1 MPQVPSTDVALSAW
15 QIAYVKSQQTN
26 IAPRLNSMFLERLL
40 VQQEGRF
47 SIQEVKRG
55 LERQGRTAKN
65 NMAVVLRQR
74 IRQAYGA
81 NATNLNT
88 CDILPS
94 SIGYINKTY
103 WLDKQVASTATLD
116 REKFRCIQESDAEL
130 SNAVLAD
137 FYNDLHE
144 KLAAALE
151 GLLYSTNGT
160 DFNYIGSLP
169 ALNNPGAPRPY
180 GVLPLLEA
188 DGKTVNPAGLMSFQ
202 QDMMQVGAGNN
213 YFALGNSRAMAYA
226 LAQKMQV
233 PNLNG
238 YDLTVTKE
246 MLNAAKIMNSFMIA
260 NAFPGIDNPLLVIED
275 GALAFVSEP
284 LYPTPI
290 EGNGQRM
297 WSQQHPNLPGVW
309 INITETIGTV
319 CEANTAP
326 TIQWVGTIVFN
337 LIGKM
342 TCDYEGNFFSEG
354 NRGVYLYD
362 ITCAD
367 GGMCDLPNRST
378 AFPNFILPYGK
389 DCTPEEV
396 CDTACRLDR
405 LQIGYNSIAGDDYAV
420 FTVVFTPAAGG
431 SQPTGYVWS
440 INGSVVV
447 GQTQNSLIVDL
458 SGLNDGDV
466 VTVEAIGSAD
476 CTAVTAFEPFVLPD
490 AFRGILRV
498 TNFNGGAVLV
508 NGATLDLG
516 SIEQDGVLQFALG
529 VSALNLP
536 VVVATIAGSA
546 SSILFYPTLSLPA
559 TLTVGAPEDFV
570 TDVLDTTV
578 LGVVNGSITITSNA
592 TDDIFVINYTY
603 TVTV

>member
-15 QIAYVKSQQTN
+15 QISYVKAQETN
-26 IAPRLNSMFLERLL
+26 LAPRLNSMFLERLL

-55 LERQGRTAKN
+55 LERQGRTGKN

-74 IRQAYGA
+74 VRQAYGA
-81 NATNLNT
+81 NASNLNT

-116 REKFRCIQESDAEL
+116 REKFRCIQEGDAEL
-130 SNAVLAD
+130 TNAVLGD

-169 ALNNPGAPRPY
+169 ALANSGSPRPY

-213 YFALGNSRAMAYA
+213 YFALGNTRAMAYA

-260 NAFPGIDNPLLVIED
+260 GAFAGIDNPLLVIED

-284 LYPTPI
+284 LYPAPI

-297 WSQQHPNLPGVW
+297 WSQEHPNLPGVW

-367 GGMCDLPNRST
+367 GGMCNLPNRST
-378 AFPNFILPYGK
+378 AFPSFILPYGK
-389 DCTPEEV
+389 DCTPEAV
-396 CDTACRLDR
+396 CDTTCRLDT
-405 LQIGYNSIAGDDYAV
+405 QKVGYKTIAGENYAV

-431 SQPTGYVWS
+431 SQPTSYLWE
-440 INGSVVV
+440 INGSDVV
-447 GQTQNSLIVDL
+447 GETQNSLVIALAD
-458 SGLNDGDV
+458 LNDGDV
-466 VTVEAIGSAD
+466 VTVEAIGSAN

-490 AFRGILRV
+490 AFRGVLTVVNTDGFVVLTNGV
-498 TNFNGGAVLV
+498 TINAGNITQDDTQ
-508 NGATLDLG
+508 NINLDLSAIG
-516 SIEQDGVLQFALG
+516 ADVIVSNITYTGVLD
-529 VSALNLP
+529 
-536 VVVATIAGSA
+536 IAV
-546 SSILFYPTLSLPA
+546 PA
-559 TLTVGAPEDFV
+559 TLPQTISEGGILSVNAQYDS
-570 TDVLDTTV
+570 TV
-578 LGVVNGSITITSNA
+578 LGAKTGSLVIQTNAAGDEFFIVNFTWN
-592 TDDIFVINYTY
+592 VIP
-603 TVTV
+603 

>member
-47 SIQEVKRG
+47 NIQEVKRG
-55 LERQGRTAKN
+55 LERQGRTGKN

-88 CDILPS
+88 CNILPS

-180 GVLPLLEA
+180 GILPLLEA

-213 YFALGNSRAMAYA
+213 YFALGNTRAMSYA

-260 NAFPGIDNPLLVIED
+260 NAFAGINNPLLVIED

-367 GGMCDLPNRST
+367 GGMCNLPNRST

-396 CDTACRLDR
+396 CDVTCRLDR
-405 LQIGYNSIAGDDYAV
+405 LKVGYKTIAGENYAV

-431 SQPTGYVWS
+431 SQPTSYVWE

-447 GQTQNSLIVDL
+447 GETENSLVIALAD
-458 SGLNDGDV
+458 LNDGDV
-466 VTVEAIGSAD
+466 VTAEAIGSAN
-476 CTAVTAFEPFVLPD
+476 CTAVTAFEPFVLPE
-490 AFRGILRV
+490 GLCGSIS
-498 TNFNGGAVLV
+498 AVLSPTFDPVLNGSTINAGSFAENATATIRV
-508 NGATLDLG
+508 NISALVNNINVASAVRSGTAATLIVAPAVPDTLVVGGGDISLDL
-516 SIEQDGVLQFALG
+516 
-529 VSALNLP
+529 
-536 VVVATIAGSA
+536 
-546 SSILFYPTLSLPA
+546 
-559 TLTVGAPEDFV
+559 
-570 TDVLDTTV
+570 VLDTAIGTGSFTSTV
-578 LGVVNGSITITSNA
+578 TVTSNA
-592 TDDIFVINYTY
+592 CDAVFTY
-603 TVTV
+603 TVNWTVA